1 MPPNDSDSPGQNQP
15 PRRTR
20 TKPLRPPRP
29 KAATTETAT
38 EQAADAT
45 AASPSVEQ
53 AAPPAPAPP
62 VPPEPERI
70 AIPLPPVPPAAPAPG
85 KVAIPL
91 PAAPP
96 TPGAAGAATT
106 AQPAAAEVPEES
118 KPPRGP
124 LPPGVPPVYD
134 NEFFWFFNGFMR
146 QPWGTLVAILAGWT
160 GLVIAL
166 WAAALGLVLGIFL
179 ALGAFAATSFVHTLF
194 HAGAGESLTF
204 VGVVTGALAGAGG
217 SFVAVYGHALF
228 GSPGH
233 VLVSLASGAVLAIVI
248 VVVIATFEGDLLRL
262 RGYRR
267 LTRDEVRRISPLLQQ
282 IGVEMNLRD
291 TPRFAMADLPVP
303 NAWTHMRHIV
313 LSTALLETL
322 NDAEL
327 AAVLE
332 HEMYHWRYAHSVGQ
346 HFVWACAWPIAV
358 LYNLGMRL
366 SGYSVEVQ
374 AGGRSIGR
382 GIVPFLAWC
391 LLWPSWILTRLLIVP
406 AVAARTRRQEY
417 EADAAAAENNRGPA
431 LISALKKLSAFEC
444 GRTGWE
450 AALSATHPP
459 TALRIERLQPASA
472 DDADY
477 QEPELGVAQP
487 AAIGELAVLAVMAIG
502 VVLIWGAAI
511 NASRAPKP
519 ATVVPTPSGATTI
532 PPGTAP
538 ANNASALHKSAEH
551 AAAAFAS
558 AYFGS
563 VFTQS
568 GYQQVIATYAAPGR
582 ESAMVAKA
590 NAAWGAVAR
599 GALNKTVSS
608 NATPIGCRYLG
619 GTAAS
624 TLVAVRVDWVYSIS
638 GTVYQYWFTPTIPL
652 VLVGTTFR
660 PADVP
665 AAPNY
670 SAPDVNVPSV
680 PAGFQTCP

>member
-1 MPPNDSDSPGQNQP
+1 M
-15 PRRTR
+15 
-20 TKPLRPPRP
+20 
-29 KAATTETAT
+29 
-38 EQAADAT
+38 
-45 AASPSVEQ
+45 
-53 AAPPAPAPP
+53 
-62 VPPEPERI
+62 
-70 AIPLPPVPPAAPAPG
+70 
-85 KVAIPL
+85 
-91 PAAPP
+91 
-96 TPGAAGAATT
+96 
-106 AQPAAAEVPEES
+106 
-118 KPPRGP
+118 
-124 LPPGVPPVYD
+124 
-134 NEFFWFFNGFMR
+134 
-146 QPWGTLVAILAGWT
+146 
-160 GLVIAL
+160 
-166 WAAALGLVLGIFL
+166 
-179 ALGAFAATSFVHTLF
+179 
-194 HAGAGESLTF
+194 
-204 VGVVTGALAGAGG
+204 
-217 SFVAVYGHALF
+217 
-228 GSPGH
+228 
-233 VLVSLASGAVLAIVI
+233 
-248 VVVIATFEGDLLRL
+248 
-262 RGYRR
+262 
-267 LTRDEVRRISPLLQQ
+267 
-282 IGVEMNLRD
+282 
-291 TPRFAMADLPVP
+291 
-303 NAWTHMRHIV
+303 
-313 LSTALLETL
+313 
-322 NDAEL
+322 
-327 AAVLE
+327 
-332 HEMYHWRYAHSVGQ
+332 
-346 HFVWACAWPIAV
+346 
-358 LYNLGMRL
+358 
-366 SGYSVEVQ
+366 
-374 AGGRSIGR
+374 
-382 GIVPFLAWC
+382 
-391 LLWPSWILTRLLIVP
+391 
-406 AVAARTRRQEY
+406 
-417 EADAAAAENNRGPA
+417 
-431 LISALKKLSAFEC
+431 KKLSAFEC